1 MTPIRNPLD
10 AAWHQGDFF
19 MPYTCFCDRAIFSKK
34 YIVSIEILFYLCYIT
49 FVINEI
55 TKYKSNGGI
64 YDENCSCGIQWKG
77 EPCDY

>member
-10 AAWHQGDFF
+10 AAWHQGDL
-19 MPYTCFCDRAIFSKK
+19 FCHVRGSVILKK
-34 YIVSIEILFYLCYIT
+34 YIVPIEILFYLCYIIY
-49 FVINEI
+49 VIKGI

-64 YDENCSCGIQWKG
+64 YNENCSCGIQWKG